1 MKRMILVGCHQFWHR
16 RHFRSGAMADVVCRG
31 RVLDEQGEPAVGAV
45 VAVPGSKPESRQTLT
60 EISRSQFR
68 TTPRR

>member
-1 MKRMILVGCHQFWHR
+1 MKRMILVGATVLASSAF
-16 RHFRSGAMADVVCRG
+16 SLGAMADVVCRG